1 VITPIIRPLISDEQH
16 VFIGGRSTVTSL
28 VEFSYFLLSEME
40 DGLQV
45 DAVYT
50 NISKAFDR
58 VNHGLLVGTLTRKFR
73 GPIIFWM
80 GSYLTGRTQR
90 VRVGDYLSET
100 IYCHSGLPQGVLG
113 IFENVEVLA
122 YADDLKLYMRVSN
135 IDDCRLFQ
143 QDLDRLLGSCRE
155 KKYDLNAGK
164 CKSISFS
171 RGSKPA
177 MFQYF
182 IDDNALERVH

>member
-1 VITPIIRPLISDEQH
+1 
-16 VFIGGRSTVTSL
+16 
-28 VEFSYFLLSEME
+28 
-40 DGLQV
+40 
-45 DAVYT
+45 
-50 NISKAFDR
+50 

-73 GPIIFWM
+73 GRMIFWM

-100 IYCHSGLPQGVLG
+100 IYYHSGVPQGSHLGPLFFIADISDVLG
-113 IFENVEVLA
+113 LFENVGVLA
-122 YADDLKLYMRVSN
+122 YADDLKLYMRVSS

-143 QDLDRLLGSCRE
+143 QDLDRLQGWCRE

-171 RGSKPA
+171 RGSKPVL
-177 MFQYF
+177 FQ
-182 IDDNALERVH
+182 